1 MEYLKEFMVIYTI
14 FLMGAVSPGPDFI
27 MIVRNSTGFGSKI
40 GFKTALGI
48 SIGCLITLSY
58 ILVGVGAVFNQF
70 PILKEIDIENDFYPK
85 LQKVKELHSD
95 MLTVCIQCETFKD
108 C

>member
-1 MEYLKEFMVIYTI
+1 MIDYLNEFIIIYTI
-14 FLMGAVSPGPDFI
+14 FLLGAISPGPDFI
-27 MIVRNSTGFGSKI
+27 MILRNSTGFGSKI

-70 PILKEIDIENDFYPK
+70 PILKEIVKYVGALYLFYLGFKSLTYRNEN
-85 LQKVKELHSD
+85 E
-95 MLTVCIQCETFKD
+95 
-108 C
+108 

>member
-1 MEYLKEFMVIYTI
+1 MCIRD
-14 FLMGAVSPGPDFI
+14 S
-27 MIVRNSTGFGSKI
+27 STGFGSKI

-70 PILKEIDIENDFYPK
+70 PILKEIVKYVGALYLFYLGFKSLTYRNEN
-85 LQKVKELHSD
+85 E
-95 MLTVCIQCETFKD
+95 
-108 C
+108 

>member
-48 SIGCLITLSY
+48 SIWCLITLYY

-70 PILKEIDIENDFYPK
+70 PILKEIVKYVGALYLFYLGFKSLTYRNEN
-85 LQKVKELHSD
+85 E
-95 MLTVCIQCETFKD
+95 
-108 C
+108 

>member
-27 MIVRNSTGFGSKI
+27 MIVRNSTGFGIKI
-40 GFKTALGI
+40 GFKTALCI

-70 PILKEIDIENDFYPK
+70 PILKEIVKYVGALYLFYLGFKSLTYRNEN
-85 LQKVKELHSD
+85 E
-95 MLTVCIQCETFKD
+95 
-108 C
+108 

>member
-1 MEYLKEFMVIYTI
+1 
-14 FLMGAVSPGPDFI
+14 MGAVSPGPDFI

-70 PILKEIDIENDFYPK
+70 PILKCKRHLAFFQHSINNDEF
-85 LQKVKELHSD
+85 LN
-95 MLTVCIQCETFKD
+95 
-108 C
+108 

>member
-1 MEYLKEFMVIYTI
+1 MEYLKELMVLYTI

-27 MIVRNSTGFGSKI
+27 MRVRNSTGFGSKI

-70 PILKEIDIENDFYPK
+70 PILKEIVKYVGALYLFYLGFKSLTYRNEN
-85 LQKVKELHSD
+85 E
-95 MLTVCIQCETFKD
+95 
-108 C
+108 

>member
-40 GFKTALGI
+40 GFKTALGT

-58 ILVGVGAVFNQF
+58 ILVGVGVVFNQF
-70 PILKEIDIENDFYPK
+70 PILKEIVKYVGALYLFYLGFKSLTYRNEN
-85 LQKVKELHSD
+85 E
-95 MLTVCIQCETFKD
+95 
-108 C
+108 

>member
-48 SIGCLITLSY
+48 SVGSFITLSY
-58 ILVGVGAVFNQF
+58 IFVGIGVVFNQF
-70 PILKEIDIENDFYPK
+70 PILKEIVKYIGALYLFYLGVKSLRYRYENG
-85 LQKVKELHSD
+85 
-95 MLTVCIQCETFKD
+95 
-108 C
+108 